1 MGHEQLKSDPSTH
14 VAKSEKRKDD
24 SILLRHMHDSSEK
37 HPKSNSCEI
46 LNASKP
52 ICLSTDVG
60 AAKREMD
67 ELDSVVDELEDT
79 LDVQDVED
87 LRELSESMYEGLAT
101 IRETHENEESR
112 LPAFL
117 VSLLSRNFRFA
128 AVILERH
135 WRR

>member
-1 MGHEQLKSDPSTH
+1 MRYFERMKTN
-14 VAKSEKRKDD
+14 
-24 SILLRHMHDSSEK
+24 ILF
-37 HPKSNSCEI
+37 
-46 LNASKP
+46 
-52 ICLSTDVG
+52 TDVG
-60 AAKREMD
+60 AAKRKMD
-67 ELDSVVDELEDT
+67 ELASVVAELEDT

-128 AVILERH
+128 TVILERH
-135 WRR
+135 WPRIRDDKT